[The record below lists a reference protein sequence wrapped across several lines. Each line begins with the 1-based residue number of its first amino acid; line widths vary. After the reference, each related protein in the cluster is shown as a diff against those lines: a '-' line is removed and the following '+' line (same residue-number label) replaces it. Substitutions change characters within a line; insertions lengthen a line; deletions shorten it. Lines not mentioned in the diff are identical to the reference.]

1 MKISSIIFLFMFI
14 LSCATNS
21 HALTQT
27 FMGEDLGL
35 GEGTRLNSYPNA
47 SSANAAFLSNLVG
60 VGAEKFESFSTGA
73 SAPLN
78 VLFSNGVTA
87 TLNGTG
93 SIATV
98 SSGTNGFGRYPISG
112 SNYYEASGVFSI
124 DFSAPIVAFGFY
136 GIDIGD
142 FNGQVTATTLNGSSH
157 LYNVGN
163 SMNISGGSVLFWGLI
178 DTLNPFTSITFG
190 NTNAGTDFFGF
201 DDFTI
206 GTIQQVAATP
216 EPGTM
221 VLMGLGAVGAFF
233 LKRRHGRAAA

>member
-1 MKISSIIFLFMFI
+1 MKFSSIMFLFMFV

-35 GEGTRLNSYPNA
+35 GESTRLASHPNA
-47 SSANAAFLSNLVG
+47 SAANAAFLSNLVG
-60 VGAEKFESFSTGA
+60 VGAGGFEGFSNGT

-93 SIATV
+93 SVATV

-112 SNYYEASGVFSI
+112 SNYYEASGLFSI

-142 FNGQVTATTLNGSSH
+142 FNGQVTATTQNGSSH

-163 SMNISGGSVLFWGLI
+163 SMNIAGGSVLFWGLI

-221 VLMGLGAVGAFF
+221 MLMGLGAVGAFF
-233 LKRRHGRAAA
+233 LKRGRGKAAS